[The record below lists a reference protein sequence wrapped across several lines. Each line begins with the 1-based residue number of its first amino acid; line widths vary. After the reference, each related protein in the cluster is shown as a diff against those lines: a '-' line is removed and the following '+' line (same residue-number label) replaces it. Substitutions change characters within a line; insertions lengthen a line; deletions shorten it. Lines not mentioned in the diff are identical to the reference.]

1 MPYQRNVLG
10 KITLYSS
17 KFTLKTLIK
26 KDQLLGASYLDTIKD
41 ILLCGEY
48 PLPQPFPPPPTHTR
62 V

>member
-10 KITLYSS
+10 KITLCSL

-41 ILLCGEY
+41 ILLFQGV
-48 PLPQPFPPPPTHTR
+48 P
-62 V
+62 